1 MTPCALYLLGTTIE
15 KYSFQDVW
23 SSKILR
29 PAAEQGRSLPFSM
42 GTVSRLLAVVI
53 LYADAL
59 RYGKY
64 DQLGFLNRLTDEVV
78 LEAAKEIKTG
88 TRY

>member
-1 MTPCALYLLGTTIE
+1 MTPCVLYPLGTTIKE
-15 KYSFQDVW
+15 YSFQDAW

-29 PAAEQGRSLPFSM
+29 PAAEQGGPLPFSM

>member
-1 MTPCALYLLGTTIE
+1 
-15 KYSFQDVW
+15 
-23 SSKILR
+23 
-29 PAAEQGRSLPFSM
+29 M
-42 GTVSRLLAVVI
+42 GTVSRLLVVVI